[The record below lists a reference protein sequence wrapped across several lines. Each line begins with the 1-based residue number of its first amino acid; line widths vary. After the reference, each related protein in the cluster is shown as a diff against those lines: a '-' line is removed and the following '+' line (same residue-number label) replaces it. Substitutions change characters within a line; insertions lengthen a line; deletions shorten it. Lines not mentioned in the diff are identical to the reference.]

1 MECEKIKID
10 VEFEKKHRA
19 RIRIDSMA
27 KDNLCGYINM
37 KFSHDETITISI
49 DIQNYF
55 TFSGENHRTLI
66 STQLWLFFNREQD
79 SKMRKMIMKKQIKKN
94 MMELKES
101 LLRFEKTKKEAES
114 KKVMNDIKVILEEI
128 YARKKI
134 WQILN
139 DKEFRLRG
147 L

>member
-1 MECEKIKID
+1 MECEKIGIAI
-10 VEFEKKHRA
+10 EFENKHRA

-55 TFSGENHRTLI
+55 TFLGESHRTLI
-66 STQLWLFFNREQD
+66 STQLWLFFNQEQD
-79 SKMRKMIMKKQIKKN
+79 SKMRKEIMSKQIRKN
-94 MMELKES
+94 TIELKES

-114 KKVMNDIKVILEEI
+114 KKVMNNIKVILEEI
-128 YARKKI
+128 YVSKKI